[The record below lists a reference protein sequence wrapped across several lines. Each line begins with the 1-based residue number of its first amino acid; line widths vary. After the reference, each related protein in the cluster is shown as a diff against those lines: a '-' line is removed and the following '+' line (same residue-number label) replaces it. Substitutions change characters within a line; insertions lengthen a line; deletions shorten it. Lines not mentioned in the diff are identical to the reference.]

1 MGNAT
6 DTTALTI
13 ALAQYAQLPIGTPFD
28 SFAQSVRSIAES
40 HATSGARPQ
49 LIVFPEMHL
58 FGTPG
63 VDARESERLQL
74 EAATDLHDGLI
85 RSLGDLSRELGVWL
99 IPGTLPEKADRGG
112 IHNTAV
118 VFSPEGKL
126 VASYRKI
133 CPWRPY
139 ESYIPGTSFTVVDIP
154 GKGRIGLTI
163 CYDAWFP
170 EISRQVAW
178 LGADMIV
185 NTVRTTTR
193 DRLQE
198 TVLARSNAIVNQVY
212 MASVNAAEPD
222 GMGDSLLVDPEGH
235 VLSHLDGPK
244 QQLLITTVNLGH
256 ARRVRSEGTEG
267 CNKLWEEFRDDD
279 PPVPLPLYGGSI
291 DSTLWAPRR

>member
-1 MGNAT
+1 MDTAA

-28 SFAQSVRSIAES
+28 SFARSVMSIAKS
-40 HATSGARPQ
+40 RATSGAHPQ
-49 LIVFPEMHL
+49 LIVYPEMHL

-63 VDARESERLQL
+63 VDGTESERLQL
-74 EAATDLHDGLI
+74 DAATDLHDDLI
-85 RSLGDLSRELGVWL
+85 RSLSDLSRELGIWL
-99 IPGTLPEKADRGG
+99 IPGTLPEKAENGG

-118 VFSPEGKL
+118 VLSPQGKL

-133 CPWRPY
+133 CPWRPHEGY
-139 ESYIPGTSFTVVDIP
+139 VPGTSFTVVDIP

-198 TVLARSNAIVNQVY
+198 MVLARSNAIVNQVY

-235 VLSHLDGPK
+235 VLSHLAGPR
-244 QQLLITTVNLGH
+244 QQLLITTVNLDH
-256 ARRVRSEGTEG
+256 ARRVRNDGTEG

-279 PPVPLPLYGGSI
+279 PPIPLPLYDGSI
-291 DSTLWAPRR
+291 SSTRWAPRR